1 MRPNFAT
8 SPQGRNAMMLV
19 LQCPVCLQSLIY
31 RGPRSSG
38 HSATCPRCEAP
49 LMIRSPKLNEQEI
62 LSILG
67 RPVPQA

>member
-1 MRPNFAT
+1 
-8 SPQGRNAMMLV
+8 MMLV
-19 LQCPVCLQSLIY
+19 IQCPVCLQNLIY

-49 LMIRSPKLNEQEI
+49 LMIRSPKLADHEI